1 MASSS
6 SGYVDV
12 PRCPLTFEGTNYAD
26 FVAHMCI
33 HMRGLRLWGVLCGKV
48 PCPPRPLALVAPVPP
63 MPPVIVVD
71 ASEADRVAAKTTD
84 DAAVDAY
91 D

>member
-1 MASSS
+1 
-6 SGYVDV
+6 
-12 PRCPLTFEGTNYAD
+12 
-26 FVAHMCI
+26 
-33 HMRGLRLWGVLCGKV
+33 
-48 PCPPRPLALVAPVPP
+48 